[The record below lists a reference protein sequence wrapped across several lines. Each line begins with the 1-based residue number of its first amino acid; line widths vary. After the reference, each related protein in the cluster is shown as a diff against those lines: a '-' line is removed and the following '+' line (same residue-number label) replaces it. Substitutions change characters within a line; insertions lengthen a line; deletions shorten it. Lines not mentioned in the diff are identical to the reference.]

1 MVVVPG
7 IEDASFMEKVA
18 FAFDVDAVT
27 VGTLVSPIGKLY
39 VYEVVCAENPDRGVL
54 FIEIED
60 RVASSVASEY
70 AHCPTIK
77 LYGSFKLFCSAP
89 FIEYVK

>member
-7 IEDASFMEKVA
+7 IEEASFMEKVA

-39 VYEVVCAENPDRGVL
+39 VYDVVCIENPERGVL
-54 FIEIED
+54 FTEIED
-60 RVASSVASEY
+60 RVASSVASEL
-70 AHCPTIK
+70 AHSPTIK
-77 LYGSFKLFCSAP
+77 LYGLFELFRSP
-89 FIEYVK
+89 PLYEYVK